1 MKSYADAEKAQ
12 SLAQQNIQD
21 TARTTGVYDAAD
33 MMGVDADTVNNAI
46 DQVVQARLAE
56 VKADESLKQSM
67 LEAAQQAYLN
77 THEGAE
83 LKNGVITYSE
93 GNTVDNETLLQ
104 SQILAEMATNI
115 QTGDQEIVN
124 AILSNSGI
132 NGDDLLKANSMTED
146 QRIEAD
152 RLAGAEQDTGTLGLD
167 AEVVNQTTQAID
179 ALVDAEENLE
189 DSQKRFSEKTKD
201 NEGSLKKLANAAEKT
216 QEGFDELEEGYSDWY
231 DAIKHGDELAKAKAM
246 TKLKDSIG
254 DIIGVTDELAES
266 GLHLGEHFGKY
277 LEENQDVVEGAL
289 AGDSE
294 AIEKLQRVAAEDIA
308 IQIGVDE
315 AADQELLSHVGSTM
329 DMVQSMLDSGD
340 LKLGAVDNSALLASL
355 TETINATAMSV
366 EQAEALLASMGFDAE
381 VEKATETSHSNAA
394 FWVPP
399 VYEDA
404 QGDDFT
410 YQRVVKEGYWEERPS
425 ESTTGVTALRIKTA
439 DYVGGGNILG
449 AKGGTAAGANRVN
462 NAKGKG
468 KGGGGGGGGGGSGKS
483 NKAKKADRYHEI
495 TDKLDQQSK
504 KLKEIST
511 YEERAYGKERQKYV
525 QDHIDALKTE
535 AALYGQLADEAARY
549 LKQDKDA
556 LSKYGTQFNADGTI
570 KNFDSWYNK

>member
-1 MKSYADAEKAQ
+1 MKSYADADKAQ
-12 SLAQQNIQD
+12 SLAQQNVQD
-21 TARTTGVYDAAD
+21 AAKEVGVYDAAS
-33 MMGVDADTVNNAI
+33 MVGIEANVVDSAI
-46 DQVVQARLAE
+46 DQYIQQRATNLTE
-56 VKADESLKQSM
+56 EEKNILLSQ
-67 LEAAQQAYLN
+67 AQQAYLN
-77 THEGAE
+77 THEGSE
-83 LKNGVITYSE
+83 LKNGTITDSE
-93 GNTVDNETLLQ
+93 GNAVDNETLLQ

-115 QTGDQEIVN
+115 QAGDQEIVN

-132 NGDDLLKANSMTED
+132 NGGDLLKASSMTED

-152 RLAGAEQDTGTLGLD
+152 RLAGAEQDTSALGLD

-231 DAIKHGDELAKAKAM
+231 DAIKHGDELAKAKALA
-246 TKLKDSIG
+246 KLTDSLA
-254 DIIGVTDELAES
+254 DIIGMTDELAES
-266 GLHLGEHFGKY
+266 GMHLGKHFGDY
-277 LEENQDVVEGAL
+277 ITENQDVVEDAL
-289 AGDSE
+289 RGDSD
-294 AIEKLQRVAAEDIA
+294 AILELQRVAAEDIA

-315 AADQELLSHVGSTM
+315 AADQELLNHVGSTM
-329 DMVQSMLDSGD
+329 DMVQAMLDSGD

-355 TETINATAMSV
+355 TETINAVAMDV
-366 EQAEALLASMGFDAE
+366 NQAEALLASMGFDAE
-381 VEKATETSHSNAA
+381 VEQAQATSNSDAA
-394 FWVPP
+394 YWQPP
-399 VYEDA
+399 VYADA

-410 YQRVVKEGYWEERPS
+410 YQKVVKPGEWVPVPH
-425 ESTTGVTALRIKTA
+425 TNVTGVTALRIKTA

-462 NAKGKG
+462 NARGKS
-468 KGGGGGGGGGGSGKS
+468 GGGGGGGGGGSGKS

-511 YEERAYGKERQKYV
+511 YEERAYGAERQKYV
-525 QDHIDALKTE
+525 QDHINALKTE
-535 AALYGQLADEAARY
+535 ADLYGQLADEAARY
-549 LKQDKDA
+549 LQQDKNA
-556 LSKYGTQFNADGTI
+556 LSAYGTQFNADGTI

>member
-33 MMGVDADTVNNAI
+33 MMGVDTDTVNNAI

-83 LKNGVITYSE
+83 LKNGVITDSE

-394 FWVPP
+394 F
-399 VYEDA
+399 
-404 QGDDFT
+404 
-410 YQRVVKEGYWEERPS
+410 
-425 ESTTGVTALRIKTA
+425 
-439 DYVGGGNILG
+439 
-449 AKGGTAAGANRVN
+449 
-462 NAKGKG
+462 
-468 KGGGGGGGGGGSGKS
+468 
-483 NKAKKADRYHEI
+483 
-495 TDKLDQQSK
+495 
-504 KLKEIST
+504 
-511 YEERAYGKERQKYV
+511 
-525 QDHIDALKTE
+525 
-535 AALYGQLADEAARY
+535 
-549 LKQDKDA
+549 
-556 LSKYGTQFNADGTI
+556 
-570 KNFDSWYNK
+570 